1 MASCENTYTV
11 EEAAKLLNMGP
22 QAVRVRMA
30 RGLLPIGIVIRN
42 DGDQRKWTYHIYRA
56 WLQRFLEGDP
66 VTVPR
71 NISDY
76 EEVEHGR

>member
-1 MASCENTYTV
+1 MASENTYTV
-11 EEAAKLLNMGP
+11 EEAAKILGIGP
-22 QAVRVRMA
+22 QAVRVRMT

-66 VTVPR
+66 VTVPKGV
-71 NISDY
+71 SDC
-76 EEVEHGR
+76 EVS